1 MQKQNNTSTGLV
13 FTAEVGTG
21 ASTLLGPGEHNVTIA
36 SVSLTDPTKRNRR
49 KEEYAF
55 ANDPTPQ
62 LEVVFKNEEGQFTE
76 WMNLRGYKR
85 FDDLTENEKKSGKYI
100 SRNDFAVVKATGKR
114 VVSEEKTA
122 TARSIVSK
130 LGWACGMEPGTE
142 FGVDDLVDRE
152 LTIIIGPSQD
162 RADQLRVKAVKPID
176 ELA

>member
-1 MQKQNNTSTGLV
+1 MQKAQNASAALV
-13 FTAEVGTG
+13 FTAEVGTS
-21 ASTLLGPGEHNVTIA
+21 AATLLAAGEHNVSIA
-36 SVSLTDPTKRNRR
+36 SVRLTDPTKRTRR

-55 ANDPTPQ
+55 PEDPTPQ
-62 LEVVFKNEEGQFTE
+62 AEFVFKNEEGQFTE

-85 FDDLTENEKKSGKYI
+85 FDELSENEKKSGKYI

-114 VVSEEKTA
+114 VVSDEKTA

-142 FGVDDLVDRE
+142 FGLDDLIDRE

-162 RADQLRVKAVKPID
+162 RADQLRVKAVKPVD